1 MAAIVEYGAPITLAE
16 AKRVAERA
24 EAEAAA
30 NGWAMVFAV
39 FDSTGHLVLLHRMEQ
54 AQYGS
59 VAIAQGKAQTALNF
73 KRPTK
78 AIEDAVA
85 GGGLGLRMLAVEGLF
100 PLEGGVLLMRQGR
113 IIGSLGVSGA
123 SSSQDGIVAAAAA
136 AEIKD

>member
-1 MAAIVEYGAPITLAE
+1 MAAIVEYGAPISLAE
-16 AKRVAERA
+16 AKRVAARA

-30 NGWAMVFAV
+30 NGWAMVIAV
-39 FDSTGHLVLLHRMEQ
+39 LDSTGHLVLLHRMDH

-59 VAIAQGKAQTALNF
+59 LAIAQGKAQTALNF

-85 GGGLGLRMLAVEGLF
+85 GGGMGLRMLAVDGVLPF
-100 PLEGGVLLMRQGR
+100 EGGVPLLRQGR

-123 SSSQDGIVAAAAA
+123 SSSQDGMVAAAAA

>member
-1 MAAIVEYGAPITLAE
+1 MAIVEYGTPITLAE
-16 AKRVAERA
+16 AKKVAERA
-24 EAEAAA
+24 EVEART

-39 FDSTGHLVLLHRMEQ
+39 MDSTGHLVVLHKMDH

-78 AIEDAVA
+78 AIEEAVA
-85 GGGLGLRMLAVEGLF
+85 GGGMGLRMLAVEGVF

-113 IIGSLGVSGA
+113 IIGALGVSGA
-123 SSSQDGIVAAAAA
+123 SSNQDGIVAAAGA
-136 AEIKD
+136 AEIED

>member
-1 MAAIVEYGAPITLAE
+1 MAIVEYGMPISLAE
-16 AKRVAERA
+16 AKKVAERA
-24 EAEAAA
+24 EAEARA

-39 FDSTGHLVLLHRMEQ
+39 MDSTGHLVVLHKMDH
-54 AQYGS
+54 AQFGS
-59 VAIAQGKAQTALNF
+59 VAIAQGKALTALNF

-85 GGGLGLRMLAVEGLF
+85 GGGMGLRMLAVEGVL

-123 SSSQDGIVAAAAA
+123 ASNQDGIVAAAAA